1 MTATRQIP
9 TWVPAVVVGVAA
21 LLALSQSGMGEYPL
35 EWILALAPLL
45 PTLLARRYPLAA
57 GLLVWPLAVA
67 AFSHSPLPMIPL
79 LLTAM
84 WVVFQSARHGH
95 VWTVA
100 LSGLSI
106 VAGTGLFLIWVSE
119 TGMANGLRPFIMGLE
134 GWRLLSVL
142 VTLAPLAIPWTIGL
156 VLRMREAGEAQRS
169 RTVAAEEARAV
180 AEAEE
185 RRQAQLATVEARNAQ
200 LARDV
205 HDVVGHSL
213 AVILA
218 QAQASQYLDDTEQL
232 HESMRAIADSSR
244 RSLREIRELLGQVRD
259 GEPAAQAP
267 DGGLDALLASV
278 AASGAQLQLQTMGQ
292 PRALPPEL
300 EMVAYRVLQEMLT
313 NALRHGD
320 REAPIVVTRVWAD
333 RLGIEV
339 RNAVPD
345 EEPTVPAGYRGAG
358 VPGMTNRLAAVG
370 GTFDLSRHHVD
381 GREVVTAT
389 AWLPL
394 RDRGG
399 NPT

>member
-1 MTATRQIP
+1 MTSRTGHLSS
-9 TWVPAVVVGVAA
+9 WVPVVVV
-21 LLALSQSGMGEYPL
+21 
-35 EWILALAPLL
+35 ALAGVLYLVRPGTGLADGILPLAAIL
-45 PTLLARRYPLAA
+45 PTAIARRYPFAA
-57 GLLVWPLAVA
+57 GLLVWLFTVPTFYVSELQPISLLLAAIWVVYASARYGRTPTVVA
-67 AFSHSPLPMIPL
+67 A
-79 LLTAM
+79 
-84 WVVFQSARHGH
+84 
-95 VWTVA
+95 
-100 LSGLSI
+100 GLSI
-106 VAGTGLFLIWVSE
+106 VAGTAAFLLWVSQ
-119 TGMANGLRPFIMGLE
+119 TGIANGLRPYIMGF
-134 GWRLLSVL
+134 GSWRELAVL
-142 VTLAPLAIPWTIGL
+142 VSLAPLAVPWGIGL
-156 VLRMREAGEAQRS
+156 GLRMREAGRTQRT
-169 RTVAAEEARAV
+169 RAEAAEEARAV

-185 RRQAQLATVEARNAQ
+185 RRQARLATVEAGNAQ

-278 AASGAQLQLQTMGQ
+278 AASGAQLQLQTMGL

-345 EEPTVPAGYRGAG
+345 EEATVPGGYRGAG

-370 GTFDLSRHHVD
+370 GTFDLSRHSVD

-399 NPT
+399 SPP

>member
-1 MTATRQIP
+1 MTPRLATWAVAVLTALAGTP
-9 TWVPAVVVGVAA
+9 FAYVYGWYPPAI
-21 LLALSQSGMGEYPL
+21 LLAFGPVV
-35 EWILALAPLL
+35 PV
-45 PTLLARRYPLAA
+45 LLARRYPLAA
-57 GLLVWPLAVA
+57 GLLLWAVILPTFYTGELQPPSMLVA
-67 AFSHSPLPMIPL
+67 AI
-79 LLTAM
+79 
-84 WVVFQSARHGH
+84 WVVYLSARHGRL
-95 VWTVA
+95 VTVV

-106 VAGTGLFLIWVSE
+106 LAGTALFLMWLSE
-119 TGMANGLRPFIMGLE
+119 TGIANPVRPFIMGLE
-134 GWRLLSVL
+134 GWRQLAVL
-142 VTLAPLAIPWTIGL
+142 VTIFPLAVPWTVGL
-156 VLRMREAGEAQRS
+156 GLRLRDDRAAQRA
-169 RTVAAEEARAV
+169 RAEAAEEARAV

-185 RRQAQLATVEARNAQ
+185 RRQARLATVEASNAQ

-292 PRALPPEL
+292 PRGLPPEL

-320 REAPIVVTRVWAD
+320 RDAPIVVTRVWAD

-339 RNAVPD
+339 RNAVPE
-345 EEPTVPAGYRGAG
+345 EEPTVPGGYRGAG
-358 VPGMTNRLAAVG
+358 VPGMANRLAAVG
-370 GTFDLSRHHVD
+370 GTFDLSRHRVD
-381 GREVVTAT
+381 GHEVVTAT

-394 RDRGG
+394 RDRAGT
-399 NPT
+399 PT

>member
-1 MTATRQIP
+1 MTSRHLP
-9 TWVPAVVVGVAA
+9 SWVAVVVVALTGVVHTA
-21 LLALSQSGMGEYPL
+21 LIWNQDVDWELRP
-35 EWILALAPLL
+35 LAPIL
-45 PTLLARRYPLAA
+45 PAALARRYPFVA
-57 GLLVWPLAVA
+57 GLLVWLITVPTFYVA
-67 AFSHSPLPMIPL
+67 DELQPISL
-79 LLTAM
+79 LFAAM
-84 WVVFQSARHGH
+84 WVVYTSARYGRTF
-95 VWTVA
+95 TVM

-106 VAGTGLFLIWVSE
+106 VAGTAAYLLWVSR
-119 TGMANGLRPFIMGLE
+119 TGIANSLRPYIMDVE
-134 GWRLLSVL
+134 AWRLLAVL
-142 VTLAPLAIPWTIGL
+142 ASLTPLAVPWGIGL
-156 VLRMREAGEAQRS
+156 GIRMREARDAQRS
-169 RTVAAEEARAV
+169 RTEAAEEARAI

-185 RRQAQLATVEARNAQ
+185 RRQARLATVEASNAQ

-300 EMVAYRVLQEMLT
+300 EVVAYRVLQEMLT

-320 REAPIVVTRVWAD
+320 RDAPIVVTRVWTD
-333 RLGIEV
+333 KLGVEV
-339 RNAVPD
+339 RNAVPE
-345 EEPTVPAGYRGAG
+345 EEPTVPGGYRGAG

-370 GTFDLSRHHVD
+370 GTFDLSRHRVD
-381 GREVVTAT
+381 GRGVVTAT

>member
-1 MTATRQIP
+1 MTSTRQVP
-9 TWVPAVVVGVAA
+9 TWVPVVLVGMVGVLYVLDFPDYPPAWV
-21 LLALSQSGMGEYPL
+21 LPLAPVIPT
-35 EWILALAPLL
+35 ILARKYPMVAGLMLWVIVL
-45 PTLLARRYPLAA
+45 PTFAMTEFQPLSM
-57 GLLVWPLAVA
+57 LVA
-67 AFSHSPLPMIPL
+67 AI
-79 LLTAM
+79 
-84 WVVFQSARHGH
+84 WVVFASARHGRP
-95 VWTVA
+95 VTVV

-106 VAGTGLFLIWVSE
+106 VAGTSIFLLWVSR
-119 TGMANGLRPFIMGLE
+119 TGIANHLRPMIMDLGS
-134 GWRLLSVL
+134 WRELAVL
-142 VTLAPLAIPWTIGL
+142 VALAPLAVPWGIGL
-156 VLRMREAGEAQRS
+156 GLRMRASAATQRS
-169 RTVAAEEARAV
+169 RAEAAEEARAL

-185 RRQAQLATVEARNAQ
+185 RRQARLANVEAGNAQ

-244 RSLREIRELLGQVRD
+244 RSLREIRDLLGHLRD
-259 GEPAAQAP
+259 GEPVAQAP
-267 DGGLDALLASV
+267 DGGLDALIASV
-278 AASGAQLQLQTMGQ
+278 AASGAIVETHTVGV

-300 EMVAYRVLQEMLT
+300 EVVAYRVLQEMLT

-320 REAPIVVTRVWAD
+320 REAPIVVSRVWAD

-339 RNAVPD
+339 RNAVP
-345 EEPTVPAGYRGAG
+345 EEEQTLVGGYRGAG

-370 GTFDLSRHHVD
+370 GTFDLSRHRVD

-394 RDRGG
+394 RDQGG
-399 NPT
+399 THP